1 VPLGDSTAQP
11 IQFGINIEASVM
23 AVAVAWSVRA
33 RGNAGKANGPTSY
46 ERDQRAR
53 VDCNSGHIGV
63 QLCPSSAD
71 MFQVKGGC
79 SGRQGEVEEVC
90 RVSSVEEM
98 AG

>member
-33 RGNAGKANGPTSY
+33 PGNAGKANGRTSH

-53 VDCNSGHIGV
+53 VDCNSGHIEMR
-63 QLCPSSAD
+63 LCPSFAEI
-71 MFQVKGGC
+71 FLVKDGC

-90 RVSSVEEM
+90 RVSSVEEL